1 MKKKCRICGT
11 EFDAANPRYCLCSDA
26 CRKIAYK
33 ESNKKN
39 ALRYYHQDVV
49 RDRRKIYYREHYKP
63 VGKKCGMCGDVLPDG
78 RATYCLT
85 CLLKDHAKN
94 PSIVTQKRLYNRG
107 FDNLM
112 IEEEIA
118 SMGLK

>member
-1 MKKKCRICGT
+1 MLKKCRICGA
-11 EFDAANPRYCLCSDA
+11 EFEAANPNYCLCSDV
-26 CRKIAYK
+26 CRKIARK
-33 ESNKKN
+33 ESDKKS
-39 ALRYYHQDVV
+39 AWRYCRQDVV

-63 VGKKCGMCGDVLPDG
+63 VGKKCGMCGDTLPDG

-94 PSIVTQKRLYNRG
+94 PSIVTRKRLYNRG
-107 FDNLM
+107 FDSLM

>member
-1 MKKKCRICGT
+1 MLKKCRICGA
-11 EFDAANPRYCLCSDA
+11 EFNAANPNYCLCSDE

-33 ESNKKN
+33 ESHRRSIYKYN
-39 ALRYYHQDVV
+39 LQDVNK
-49 RDRRKIYYREHYKP
+49 DKIKIYYKQHRQL
-63 VGKKCGMCGDVLPDG
+63 VNKKCGMCGERLPDG

-85 CLLKDHAKN
+85 CLLRDHAQN
-94 PSIVTQKRLYNRG
+94 PSTVTRKRLYNRG
-107 FDNLM
+107 FDSLM